1 MKRVCFLVGS
11 MSNSGGTE
19 RVTSL
24 IANELVKSN
33 YQVFIL
39 NLEGCSKSF
48 FYLDSHIQI
57 DSLYSK
63 KTSLKWNYF
72 SALWHIRNYV
82 IKNSI
87 ESFVVVDSISCV
99 LTIPALLGLRIN
111 HICWEHFNFNQNV
124 GLRLRDVGR
133 KWAAKYCDYVVTL
146 TERDKILWENSIKN
160 IKAVIIPIPN
170 PTPYENTGHYPS
182 LKFKTILSLGRLTYQ
197 KGFDLLID
205 AWALV
210 CDLNPDWIL
219 RIVGSGE
226 DEQQLKDQ
234 AKRLNIF
241 DRIEFI
247 PATQDVQH
255 HYETSSFYCMSSR
268 FEGLP
273 MVLLEAQAFGLPIVA
288 FDCDTGPSDIIENKV
303 SGFLAENGNVKDLAT
318 KILLLLNSNS
328 EEYNSM
334 IIESKDNSKKFYIS
348 NVINKWKKIL

>member
-39 NLEGCSKSF
+39 NLEGYSKSF

-146 TERDKILWENSIKN
+146 TERDKILWENGLKKINARLITIS
-160 IKAVIIPIPN
+160 N
-170 PTPYENTGHYPS
+170 PTSYENIEHIPS
-182 LKFKTILSLGRLTYQ
+182 LGYKTVLAIGRLTYT
-197 KGFDLLID
+197 KGFDLLIG
-205 AWALV
+205 AWAEV
-210 CDLNPDWIL
+210 CKENNEWIL
-219 RIVGSGE
+219 RIVGNGE
-226 DEQQLKDQ
+226 DKEKLKEQVEKLGLMNKVD
-234 AKRLNIF
+234 F
-241 DRIEFI
+241 V
-247 PATQDVQH
+247 PATKDVDR
-255 HYETSSFYCMSSR
+255 YYRTSSLYCMSSR
-268 FEGLP
+268 FEGFG
-273 MVLLEAQAFGLPIVA
+273 MVLVEAQSFGLPIVA

-303 SGFLAENGNVKDLAT
+303 SGFLAENGNIKDLAR